1 MIDYLKAMGEKQL
14 ETFASDRLVKVSI
27 LQKITLNK
35 IEIWNHTDTG
45 QLKCNVEFSPFKFAV
60 KKINSACKHIETIKN
75 CLNMKQTISLKACA
89 KMVKIHLIISWLKT

>member
-35 IEIWNHTDTG
+35 IEIWNYIDTG
-45 QLKCNVEFSPFKFAV
+45 QLKRNVEFYPFKFAV
-60 KKINSACKHIETIKN
+60 KKINSACKHIKTIN
-75 CLNMKQTISLKACA
+75 TCLNMK
-89 KMVKIHLIISWLKT
+89 